1 MYSVVLSSPPPSP
14 RSHSPSASL
23 LSLPIEIFH
32 DIIYSI
38 PEVKDR
44 QRPRRAALVNV
55 SLVNR
60 FLCQIARPLLY
71 ERVPFDLVRYD
82 AKRGYSQQLMSL
94 IKTFEEK
101 SELIGFVK
109 HVEISLGLDMSDWTR
124 FTRFLP
130 EMEQLQAIS
139 VHDIGNWFTNGK
151 TSHLSDFFIRLA
163 IERLNIRTIEV
174 TKRLL
179 DTFDYT
185 IIILS
190 FPQLE
195 CLIASFNLK
204 FLGPKR
210 LAPHGV
216 TIDASYVLK
225 VPHKLQRIVL
235 RAPIDHRTFNLSIAT
250 SCDSLTSVSL
260 VISYEPLLVDLANLS
275 NLEYLHLDLCLKLGD
290 FPYFLDK
297 YPLVIDHSEYLLLSA
312 QTLSI
317 KTLKITTSTPP
328 TLYLPP
334 SERLP
339 AAIPTSIQNLLLQ
352 SRFLTQ
358 GQWLSIL
365 PLTGHRRLHQLKHV
379 GVYPPHEPP
388 FSFVTMPE
396 SPFEEVQDFAP
407 TCERFGISCE
417 FF

>member
-1 MYSVVLSSPPPSP
+1 M
-14 RSHSPSASL
+14 ASL
-23 LSLPIEIFH
+23 LSLPVELLH
-32 DIIYSI
+32 EIIYCI
-38 PEVKDR
+38 PEEEHR

-60 FLCQIARPLLY
+60 FLWRIARPLLY

-82 AKRGYSQQLMSL
+82 AKRGYGQQLMSL

-101 SELIGFVK
+101 SELIGLVK
-109 HVEISLGLDMSDWTR
+109 HVDISLGLDMSDWTR

-130 EMEQLQAIS
+130 GMWQLQAIS

-185 IIILS
+185 IIILT
-190 FPQLE
+190 FPRLE
-195 CLIASFNLK
+195 CLIASFDLK

-216 TIDASYVLK
+216 AIDASYVLK
-225 VPHKLQRIVL
+225 VPHRLQRVVL
-235 RAPIDHRTFNLSIAT
+235 TAPIDHKTFDLSLST
-250 SCDSLTSVSL
+250 SCDSLTSISL
-260 VISYEPLLVDLANLS
+260 VVSHEPLTIDLANLP
-275 NLEYLHLDLCLKLGD
+275 NLEYLHLDL
-290 FPYFLDK
+290 YLDAWNSRWSPHVF
-297 YPLVIDHSEYLLLSA
+297 PLVIDHSEYLLLSA
-312 QTLSI
+312 GTLSI
-317 KTLKITTSTPP
+317 KTLKITSSAPP
-328 TLYLPP
+328 VLYLPS
-334 SERLP
+334 SERLI
-339 AAIPTSIQNLLLQ
+339 AAIPTSIQNLLIQ
-352 SRFLTQ
+352 SQFLTH